1 MTRPMA
7 RMTMCALIAAL
18 PGLVCAAVLQNPG
31 FEQGLDGWSTWYA
44 RQPTTVE
51 IVPGET
57 GNCLR
62 MLGRE
67 GSRVVVSQAVA
78 AAPQQWY
85 RVRYRYRAEPG
96 DLTRSHGVGGGA
108 MGYCRITFFDQ
119 NGRFLDYPSTRPM
132 LDGFGTW
139 TEAEQTFL
147 TPLSIG
153 EVSIGFNQSGPADLR
168 IDDVSIEE
176 IPPPAPQPNTWDELA
191 QRREEPIVFSSWQY
205 TNSAEHFRQM
215 GMKYGW
221 SYRYLEQFDEL
232 WESRTSPMWGS
243 ESAIDEMARH
253 GVQPTIYLYHGAKQ
267 YRDAHYA
274 GEPPADIP
282 YILDPVWHDG
292 YVEACRAA
300 LERWGRS
307 PGIACIFVQDESMGR
322 YKSAILPK
330 AERVSELWARL
341 NEEVRRD
348 FGGGQFGLPEGPDD
362 ENVFRWIAYYRWV
375 GHQWA
380 GTFARLRAVIDESGC
395 RTRLLGPDEVGILM
409 PLPWCDLAASVDVFT
424 GQCLCSRG
432 SAQEYVAG
440 FTTKYSAD
448 LTGKP
453 VHNATQIVKYSGS
466 PSPEEVQ
473 RQYSLVLQSGG
484 DGEMLIG
491 VEWFDR
497 ELNHHRYSAPAR
509 WETIKRC
516 LQTMS
521 EYRVRTPP
529 ESRVAILYSSPSG
542 MAQRAAFTSNEH
554 SAIYAL
560 LGPKLGG
567 WPTFVDTYALEQGKS
582 SLDGFDV
589 AIWPYG
595 QYETREAFAQTEAF
609 VRGGS
614 TLICCDPLAL
624 RTDIMG
630 QPLPAEALLGLR
642 ASETGRRR
650 SMALGWPA
658 AMRERVYDG
667 RCHVLEPGE
676 GVEVIATWED
686 GSAAATSHP
695 LGEGRV
701 ITFGA
706 NPLASLTVS
715 EDPDWQA
722 WWRAVLDE
730 HGIARDLPIWR
741 LRLPDEVLVQ
751 AQAPADVCITGNS
764 FVRVQNGAYLGANDP
779 VPGRYHMS
787 VAPDL
792 SPESAGPGTVPF
804 YEGDLTDRVE
814 ATKGPFDNSGLAT
827 TPYAEAD
834 WANRWSAAAMADGLT
849 IEFALLEAR
858 DLTRLRLWY
867 SGTLP
872 ALTVD
877 GLSDGRRRRL
887 AAAEAS
893 AVGPDVEELELP
905 LAGGCDRVRLRL
917 APSDA
922 ELAIADIELWA
933 RPRG

>member
-1 MTRPMA
+1 MTRLTVLMV
-7 RMTMCALIAAL
+7 MGVALAAWPL
-18 PGLVCAAVLQNPG
+18 CAAELQNSG
-31 FEQGLDGWSTWYA
+31 FEDGLEGWSTWYA
-44 RQPTTVE
+44 RQPSTVE

-85 RVRYRYRAEPG
+85 RVRYRYRAEPNG
-96 DLTRSHGVGGGA
+96 KGGGST
-108 MGYCRITFFDQ
+108 GYCRITFYDQ

-132 LDGFGTW
+132 LDGFGEW
-139 TEAEQTFL
+139 AEGEQIFL

-153 EVSIGFNQSGPADLR
+153 EVSIGFNQSGAADLR

-176 IPPPAPQPNTWDELA
+176 IAPPAPEPNTWDELA
-191 QRREEPIVFSSWQY
+191 RRRNEPIVFSSWQY

-215 GMKYGW
+215 GLKFGW
-221 SYRYLEQFDEL
+221 SYRSLEQFDEL
-232 WESRTSPMWGS
+232 RESRTSPMWQS
-243 ESAIDEMARH
+243 EGAVAELGRH
-253 GVQPTIYLYHGAKQ
+253 GMQPTVYLYWGAKE
-267 YRDAHYA
+267 YRDAHY
-274 GEPPADIP
+274 GGTPPEDIP

-292 YVEACRAA
+292 YAEACREA
-300 LERWGRS
+300 LERWGRR
-307 PGIACIFVQDESMGR
+307 PGIAYIFVQDESMGR
-322 YKSAILPK
+322 YKSAILPQ

-341 NEEVRRD
+341 DEEVRRD
-348 FGGGQFGLPEGPDD
+348 FGGGEFGLPEGPDD

-375 GHQWA
+375 GRQWA

-395 RTRLLGPDEVGILM
+395 ETKLLGPDEVGILM
-409 PLPWCDLAASVDVFT
+409 PLPWCDLAESVDVFT
-424 GQCLCSRG
+424 GQCLASRG

-448 LTGKP
+448 LTGKL
-453 VHNATQIVKYSGS
+453 VHNATQVVKYSGS

-484 DGEMLIG
+484 DGQMLIG

-497 ELNHHRYSAPAR
+497 ELNHHEYSAPAR

-516 LQTMS
+516 LRLMS
-521 EYRVRTPP
+521 EYRVQTPT

-542 MAQRAAFTSNEH
+542 MAQRAAFSSNEH

-560 LGPKLGG
+560 LGPKLGA
-567 WPTFVDTYALEQGKS
+567 WPTFVDTYALECGRS
-582 SLDGFDV
+582 SLEGFDV
-589 AIWPYG
+589 AIWPRG
-595 QYETREAFAQTEAF
+595 EYETREAFAQIEAF
-609 VRGGS
+609 VRGGG

-630 QPLPAEALLGLR
+630 QPLPAEELLGAR
-642 ASETGRRR
+642 TSETGRQRL
-650 SMALGWPA
+650 MAMTWPA
-658 AMRERVYDG
+658 AIRERVYDG
-667 RCHVLEPGE
+667 QCQTLAPAE
-676 GVEVIATWED
+676 GAEVIATWED
-686 GSAAATSHP
+686 GSAAATSHS

-701 ITFGA
+701 IGFGA

-715 EDPDWQA
+715 EDEQWQA
-722 WWRAVLDE
+722 WWRALLDE

-751 AQAPADVCITGNS
+751 AEVPADVCITGNS
-764 FVRVQNGAYLGANDP
+764 FVRVQNGVSLRANDP
-779 VPGRYHMS
+779 VGGRYRMS

-792 SPESAGPGTVPF
+792 SPESAGGGAIRF
-804 YEGDLTDRVE
+804 NQGDLTDRVE
-814 ATKGPFDNSGLAT
+814 ATKGPFESNGMAT
-827 TPYAEAD
+827 EPYAEAD
-834 WANRWSAAAMADGLT
+834 WANRWSAQAMGHGPT

-858 DLTRLRLWY
+858 ELTRVRLWY

-872 ALTVD
+872 ALTVE
-877 GLSDGRRRRL
+877 GLAGGRWREL
-887 AAAEAS
+887 ATTGAS
-893 AVGPDVEELELP
+893 AVGPDVEELQLP
-905 LAGGCDRVRLRL
+905 LTGSCDRVRLRF
-917 APSDA
+917 APSEG

-933 RPRG
+933 QPRD